1 MLLIASFVLWHVLG
15 LGRKTLHLLENGDS
29 DDLHEAVM
37 DAFPSLKN
45 ASGYELLRLD
55 ENFRRVLEV
64 IPSPPN
70 GYNAE
75 FLKES
80 VHHAKI
86 YIRPMQRNLPLEKL
100 PPDMVSKTKQ
110 KF

>member
-1 MLLIASFVLWHVLG
+1 M
-15 LGRKTLHLLENGDS
+15 ENWGS
-29 DDLHEAVM
+29 DGLHEAVM
-37 DAFPSLKN
+37 DGFSSLKN
-45 ASGYELLRLD
+45 AGGYELLRLD

-64 IPSPPN
+64 IHSPPN

-86 YIRPMQRNLPLEKL
+86 YI
-100 PPDMVSKTKQ
+100 
-110 KF
+110 

>member
-15 LGRKTLHLLENGDS
+15 LGRKTLHLLEYGDS
-29 DDLHEAVM
+29 DDLHDAFM

-45 ASGYELLRLD
+45 AGGYELLRLD

-64 IPSPPN
+64 IPSSPN

-75 FLKES
+75 FLRECTSRK
-80 VHHAKI
+80 
-86 YIRPMQRNLPLEKL
+86 NLYATNA
-100 PPDMVSKTKQ
+100 TKFVTR
-110 KF
+110 KVAA